1 MYHGHISLR
10 LGVFFLGF
18 VGLMSAVL
26 APFLGCTTVWHWSA
40 STSTFHIW
48 YPLWVFAD
56 IVWCW
61 QGCVSWWDDLVRAGH
76 SKSSL
81 MVHSFKTWIKLAKS
95 LVRCAIFPSLQ
106 LQLVC
111 TFHLLFTGTS
121 PCVLVMWFLLNE
133 LNMWLIFESNA
144 IVSTF
149 EYWLLLLTFGLG
161 FFLLAAFLWVTLWFV
176 CASYWVHEVHKKCCL
191 FGLVCQSLYPFLI

>member
-1 MYHGHISLR
+1 MATFPWGWAFS
-10 LGVFFLGF
+10 FLGF

-40 STSTFHIW
+40 STSTFLIW

-111 TFHLLFTGTS
+111 TFHLL
-121 PCVLVMWFLLNE
+121 
-133 LNMWLIFESNA
+133 
-144 IVSTF
+144 
-149 EYWLLLLTFGLG
+149 LLLE
-161 FFLLAAFLWVTLWFV
+161 LLLVFLWCDSWMNWTCDW
-176 CASYWVHEVHKKCCL
+176 YWKAMLSSPHL
-191 FGLVCQSLYPFLI
+191 SIDYFFSLLDWDSC

>member
-1 MYHGHISLR
+1 MATFPWGWAFS
-10 LGVFFLGF
+10 FLGF

-133 LNMWLIFESNA
+133 LNMWLIFESNQQCYRLH
-144 IVSTF
+144 IWVLITSSHFWTGILVSSDPVG
-149 EYWLLLLTFGLG
+149 YLL
-161 FFLLAAFLWVTLWFV
+161 V
-176 CASYWVHEVHKKCCL
+176 
-191 FGLVCQSLYPFLI
+191 

>member
-1 MYHGHISLR
+1 MATFPWGWAFS
-10 LGVFFLGF
+10 FLGF

-76 SKSSL
+76 NKSSL

-106 LQLVC
+106 L
-111 TFHLLFTGTS
+111 H
-121 PCVLVMWFLLNE
+121 
-133 LNMWLIFESNA
+133 
-144 IVSTF
+144 
-149 EYWLLLLTFGLG
+149 
-161 FFLLAAFLWVTLWFV
+161 WFV
-176 CASYWVHEVHKKCCL
+176 PFTFCYWNFSLCSCDVIPAEWTEHVIDIWK
-191 FGLVCQSLYPFLI
+191 QSAMLSSPHLSIDYFFSLLDWDSSC